1 MTATFQAGSQK
12 PVLDELDLAVRDLTV
27 LDLTDPPGG
36 RCWLLVAEAV
46 GTLQRL
52 RTADRRPSTCLVV
65 VGAPPLPVSPQLAAS
80 AADWASRLP
89 NLPDRLEPWLG
100 ERLVADLL
108 ASANAEVASG
118 CDGTDDHDGTLPYL
132 AEQHAASTA
141 VMAAVHAL
149 LPGPVVLVEEILEP
163 GGSGPWMRWARRE
176 VSGRTRHARPTT
188 GAADLRT
195 VDDAARLA
203 WIDCAAPTTARLGD
217 PSEAALAVARGEL
230 AAPELASPSPIIPV
244 VLPPRPHRIADVVER
259 QQRAAW
265 DGTVKWGNTWTLEL
279 TRRLHDYLKLSN
291 DFQVLTT
298 VSGTAAL
305 RMAYETVVPH
315 VEPGDIA
322 VVPSFTFAATGES
335 LRQMGFS
342 LRFVDV
348 DPVTW
353 TMDPDR
359 LRAALADG
367 RPRLVV
373 VVDSLGVPAPHD
385 AIAEIGQEAGVPVI
399 ADSAPSLGSL
409 YRGRPL
415 GMQQA
420 AHAYSLSFA
429 KTVTAG
435 GAGGALVLPA
445 DAQVG
450 DGRNWWRSSAMGEV
464 HAVFALDQLDRV
476 EDLVARRQV
485 VADLYDEVIADHG
498 ITRQQVTA
506 GDRHSWV
513 HYVIQLPSSHDR
525 DRVSEGL
532 GEKGVQAKPYYA
544 PVLHDASWG
553 GTFGAHDRSQE
564 PESLAVT
571 QVLAETTLAL
581 PMSSELRAC
590 DVEQVATALD
600 HVLRRA

>member
-1 MTATFQAGSQK
+1 MTAMAQAGSQE
-12 PVLDELDLAVRDLTV
+12 PVV
-27 LDLTDPPGG
+27 LVHDLTDPPGG
-36 RCWLLVAEAV
+36 RSWLLVAQSVDGLRRAA
-46 GTLQRL
+46 GATSARL
-52 RTADRRPSTCLVV
+52 TCHLV
-65 VGAPPLPVSPQLAAS
+65 VGAPPVRVSTALAS
-80 AADWASRLP
+80 AADAWAARLP
-89 NLPDRLEPWLG
+89 ELPDQLEPWLG
-100 ERLVADLL
+100 ERLVGDLL
-108 ASANAEVASG
+108 AAAGVQVASD
-118 CDGTDDHDGTLPYL
+118 CEL
-132 AEQHAASTA
+132 AGPADAYASDAYSAQERAATTA
-141 VMAAVHAL
+141 VLAAVDVL
-149 LPGPVVLVEEILEP
+149 LPAPVVVVEEILAP
-163 GGSGPWMRWARRE
+163 GGAGRWMCWARRE
-176 VSGRTRHARPTT
+176 VHGRAPHPRPSTA
-188 GAADLRT
+188 AADQVTIDEAIATALHAAASRPGARGPVVARLT
-195 VDDAARLA
+195 DPGETALAAARLEQ
-203 WIDCAAPTTARLGD
+203 T
-217 PSEAALAVARGEL
+217 SVVAKPG
-230 AAPELASPSPIIPV
+230 SIVPV

-279 TRRLHDYLKLSN
+279 TRRLHDHLKLSD

-305 RMAYETVVPH
+305 RMAYEIVVPD
-315 VEPGDIA
+315 VQPGDIA

-367 RPRLVV
+367 RPRLIV
-373 VVDSLGVPAPHD
+373 VVDSLGVPAAHD
-385 AIAEIGQEAGVPVI
+385 VIAEIAREHGVPVV

-409 YRGRPL
+409 YRGRPR

-445 DAQVG
+445 DAKVAE
-450 DGRNWWRSSAMGEV
+450 GRNWWRSSSMGEV

-485 VADLYDEVIADHG
+485 VAELYDEVIADHG
-498 ITRQQVTA
+498 ITRQQVA
-506 GDRHSWV
+506 PGDRHSWV
-513 HYVIQLPSSHDR
+513 HYVIQLPTCSDR
-525 DRVSEGL
+525 DRVSTGL
-532 GEKGVQAKPYYA
+532 DAHGVQTKPYYA
-544 PVLHDASWG
+544 PVLHDPSWG
-553 GTFGAHDRSQE
+553 DTFGADAHGQE
-564 PESLAVT
+564 PDSLAVT

-590 DVEQVATALD
+590 DIEQVTTALD
-600 HVLRRA
+600 RVLQGV

>member
-1 MTATFQAGSQK
+1 MTAMSQADSQE
-12 PVLDELDLAVRDLTV
+12 PVV
-27 LDLTDPPGG
+27 LVHDLTDPPGG
-36 RCWLLVAEAV
+36 RSWLLVAQSVDA
-46 GTLQRL
+46 L
-52 RTADRRPSTCLVV
+52 RRAEGSTRPTCHVV
-65 VGAPPLPVSPQLAAS
+65 VGAPPVRVSTDLAS
-80 AADWASRLP
+80 AAVAWSDRLP
-89 NLPDRLEPWLG
+89 EQADRLEPWLG
-100 ERLVADLL
+100 ERLVGDLL
-108 ASANAEVASG
+108 AAAATSVAS
-118 CDGTDDHDGTLPYL
+118 DGESTPTDPSDAYVTDAYL
-132 AEQHAASTA
+132 AQERAATTA
-141 VMAAVHAL
+141 VLAAIEAL
-149 LPGPVVLVEEILEP
+149 LPAPVVVAEEILTP
-163 GGSGPWMRWARRE
+163 GGAGPWMCWARRE
-176 VSGRTRHARPTT
+176 VNGRTPHPRPSTA
-188 GAADLRT
+188 AADQVT
-195 VDDAARLA
+195 IDAAIAALPVVVGPCGPREPVVARLA
-203 WIDCAAPTTARLGD
+203 D
-217 PSEAALAVARGEL
+217 PGEAALEAARAEQTRTVT
-230 AAPELASPSPIIPV
+230 APPSIVPV

-279 TRRLHDYLKLSN
+279 TRRLHDYLKLSD

-305 RMAYETVVPH
+305 RMAYEMVVPH

-353 TMDPDR
+353 TMDADR

-373 VVDSLGVPAPHD
+373 VVDSLGVPAAHD
-385 AIAEIGQEAGVPVI
+385 VIAEIAQEHGVPVI

-450 DGRNWWRSSAMGEV
+450 EGRNWWRSSAMGEV

-498 ITRQQVTA
+498 ITRQQVAA

-513 HYVIQLPSSHDR
+513 HYVIQLPSSADR
-525 DRVSEGL
+525 DRVCAGL
-532 GEKGVQAKPYYA
+532 DEQGVQTKPYYA

-553 GTFGAHDRSQE
+553 NTFGAHDRSQE

-581 PMSSELRAC
+581 PMSSELRAR
-590 DVEQVATALD
+590 DIEQVCTALD